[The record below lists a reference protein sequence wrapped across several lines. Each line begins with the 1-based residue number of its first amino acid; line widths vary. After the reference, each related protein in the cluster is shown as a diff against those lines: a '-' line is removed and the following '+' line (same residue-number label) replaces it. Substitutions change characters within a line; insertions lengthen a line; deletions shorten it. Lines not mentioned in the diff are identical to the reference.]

1 MRVFFGI
8 DKVILTTLG
17 SRVVNVVAG
26 LTTLFFITQTL
37 SVEMQGYYY
46 TFNSLIA
53 LQIFAEL
60 GLNFAL
66 VQISSHE
73 MAGLSWQSDGTLS
86 GQAKSKRRLQSI
98 LHFALIWFSFAAILM
113 IIFLC
118 PFGIYFFAKSD
129 SYSSLSVSANF
140 NINIPWILIVI
151 LTAISVFLSAA
162 SAILEG
168 CGRVTSVATM
178 RLWQSL
184 LAPCS
189 ACLILHF
196 EGGLYSLVG
205 ASLTSVLTG
214 FIWLWI
220 NYRVFF
226 KDLVN
231 NRIEEP
237 GMNWKTEVWPFQ
249 WRIAVSWIS
258 GYFGMQ
264 LFIPM
269 LFEAQGPSVAGQL
282 GMTLQLINALN
293 GVAIIWIST
302 KAPAFGSLIAS
313 NERNKLDELFL
324 TSFLQSV
331 FILLVGLFILM
342 SAIIYLSATNSPFAA
357 RVISYEYLFIFCGIS
372 LANHIV
378 QSEAIFLRAHK
389 EEPFMIISIMGGLI
403 TLILS
408 IILIPKFGLLGA
420 TITYGTSTLIFGLIG
435 GTLIFYKQR
444 KKWSVRDKDK

>member
-8 DKVILTTLG
+8 DKAILTTIG
-17 SRVVNVVAG
+17 SRVINVVAG
-26 LTTLFFITQTL
+26 LTTLYFVTQTL

-73 MAGLSWQSDGTLS
+73 MAGLSWQSDGILS
-86 GQAKSKRRLQSI
+86 GKAKSKRRLQSI
-98 LHFALIWFSFAAILM
+98 FKFALAWFGFAAIVM
-113 IIFLC
+113 IICLC
-118 PFGIYFFAKSD
+118 PFGIYFFTSND
-129 SYSSLSVSANF
+129 SNTGLSLNPNAE
-140 NINIPWILIVI
+140 IIIPWILLVI
-151 LTAISVFLSAA
+151 LTAVNIFLSAA
-162 SAILEG
+162 TAILEG
-168 CGRVTSVATM
+168 CGKITSVATM
-178 RLWQSL
+178 RLCQAVLS
-184 LAPCS
+184 PVC
-189 ACLILHF
+189 ACLILHY

-205 ASLTSVLTG
+205 ASLTSILTG

-226 KDLVN
+226 IDLVN
-231 NRIEEP
+231 NHIDGP
-237 GMNWKTEVWPFQ
+237 GMNWKTEIWPFQ

-302 KAPAFGSLIAS
+302 KAPTFGNLIAL
-313 NERNKLDELFL
+313 NERKKLDELFL
-324 TSFLQSV
+324 KSFLQSV
-331 FILLVGLFILM
+331 FVLLVGLIILM
-342 SAIIYLSATNSPFAA
+342 SIIMYISVYNSAYAE
-357 RVISYEYLFIFCGIS
+357 RVIPNDYFFVFCVIS

-389 EEPFMIISIMGGLI
+389 EEPFMIISIMGGI
-403 TLILS
+403 TTLMLS
-408 IILIPKFGLLGA
+408 LMLIPKFGLLGA

-435 GTLIFYKQR
+435 GTLIFFKQR
-444 KKWSVRDKDK
+444 KKWLIRGNDK